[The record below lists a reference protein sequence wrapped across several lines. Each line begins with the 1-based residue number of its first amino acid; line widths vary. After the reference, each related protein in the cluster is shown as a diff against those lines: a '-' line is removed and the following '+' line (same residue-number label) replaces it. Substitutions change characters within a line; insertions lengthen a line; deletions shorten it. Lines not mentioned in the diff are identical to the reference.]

1 MSTQASHSSLKAQHN
16 CLALSAVCRWSPGPR
31 ICTSFTSSTGEVGE
45 AGRNAAPHMPLCG
58 ADKIS
63 ARHSFCCWRAL
74 SVLSA
79 AGELKHSFLCGWI
92 SEPGMALSLSGVR
105 ASSCGLNW
113 QRSNCLAARETM
125 AVLGFGPWPTHFSGR
140 TDALTDSHSAL
151 IGFCLQFQS
160 ISSLIVLNSSV

>member
-1 MSTQASHSSLKAQHN
+1 MLGALCSVPLVARTQDLYFIHFFHWGGERQAEMPPHTY
-16 CLALSAVCRWSPGPR
+16 LS
-31 ICTSFTSSTGEVGE
+31 
-45 AGRNAAPHMPLCG
+45 LCG
-58 ADKIS
+58 TDKIS

-79 AGELKHSFLCGWI
+79 AAELKHSFLCGWI
-92 SEPGMALSLSGVR
+92 SEPGIALSLSGVH
-105 ASSCGLNW
+105 ASSCGLKW
-113 QRSNCLAARETM
+113 QRSTCLTARETM

-140 TDALTDSHSAL
+140 TDALIDSHSAL